1 MTPPP
6 DQPSSDQELV
16 RRFQEGD
23 EAAFVELMRRHERR
37 VYNVAYRMLG
47 RAEDALDATQEAF
60 LHCLR
65 HLPSFRGES
74 AFSTWLYRI
83 AVNACYDLLRRRGPA
98 TSLNAQP
105 AEPPPAPDHAEQ
117 VSLAADL
124 ERALATLPTDFRA
137 VIVLHELQD
146 LPVEHVAEVLGLPP
160 GTVKSRLHRGRVAL
174 ARALAGEPR
183 PAPAPSNRPNP

>member
-6 DQPSSDQELV
+6 DQPSPDHELV

-37 VYNVAYRMLG
+37 IYNLAHRMLG
-47 RAEDALDATQEAF
+47 RSDDALDATQDAF
-60 LHCLR
+60 LHCFR
-65 HLPSFRGES
+65 HLPSFRGEA

-98 TSLNAQP
+98 RSLDAQP
-105 AEPPPAPDHAEQ
+105 AEPAPAPDHAEQ

-124 ERALATLPTDFRA
+124 ERALAALPADFRA

-146 LPVEHVAEVLGLPP
+146 LPVEQVAEVLGLPL

-183 PAPAPSNRPNP
+183 PAPTPSNQPNP